1 MPHAAPDSWG
11 INPFSR
17 IQQWKEVVQNSLF
30 GSTDAEKASE
40 GDEHARPVDPKPAE
54 QAAGSDTH
62 EDGSQIVRKSL
73 QALRRGILSQLDV
86 VQHSSDDSSSRG
98 DFVITLDMSGES
110 DTSAE
115 PNHTS
120 ADAQATASASR
131 PVNFISYS
139 PLVFACLRHGLNI
152 SEVEYRAS
160 FEENVFRV
168 LKPATSKSGRCFFMT
183 KDEKFILKSLVR
195 AEVDFMLDML
205 CNYFEHV
212 TKHPQTL
219 LPRYCGLYVVNE
231 RGREVII
238 SVEANAFS
246 SECPVH
252 ERYDLKGSVVGRMT
266 AKEDKMKDPDVILKD
281 LDLTRQL
288 PLGLANRSLLLLQLR
303 SDCQFLESLEIVD
316 YSLLLGVHHPNQ
328 EPRQARQSL
337 EAELQDSLFIADRTE
352 RNSWSPETLANVPQD
367 SQTDAGIAHPPMSH
381 SSDDVAAR
389 DFEISSL
396 RNVNV
401 LDSGDFDSKITF
413 NPGKVVVILVAVGDT
428 KCAALCRQAVV
439 AVETALET
447 EEKLSGLEGVVL
459 NLDTCTP
466 HLVTS
471 LRAFNVPS
479 ILCFNA
485 GNEVERVIGA
495 PSHRCLCEAL
505 TKLVVLK
512 AGEKGNRKSWTAGPS
527 TSVLRKDWNGVEGTE
542 GDVFYFGIVDVLQP
556 YTLKKQLEH
565 SLKSLVQDKKKMTIV
580 EPALYSQRFQAYISS
595 ILL

>member
-1 MPHAAPDSWG
+1 
-11 INPFSR
+11 
-17 IQQWKEVVQNSLF
+17 
-30 GSTDAEKASE
+30 
-40 GDEHARPVDPKPAE
+40 
-54 QAAGSDTH
+54 
-62 EDGSQIVRKSL
+62 
-73 QALRRGILSQLDV
+73 
-86 VQHSSDDSSSRG
+86 
-98 DFVITLDMSGES
+98 
-110 DTSAE
+110 
-115 PNHTS
+115 
-120 ADAQATASASR
+120 
-131 PVNFISYS
+131 
-139 PLVFACLRHGLNI
+139 
-152 SEVEYRAS
+152 
-160 FEENVFRV
+160 
-168 LKPATSKSGRCFFMT
+168 
-183 KDEKFILKSLVR
+183 
-195 AEVDFMLDML
+195 
-205 CNYFEHV
+205 
-212 TKHPQTL
+212 
-219 LPRYCGLYVVNE
+219 
-231 RGREVII
+231 
-238 SVEANAFS
+238 
-246 SECPVH
+246 
-252 ERYDLKGSVVGRMT
+252 MT

-303 SDCQFLESLEIVD
+303 SDC
-316 YSLLLGVHHPNQ
+316 Q

-413 NPGKVVVILVAVGDT
+413 NPGKVRLSPCSLSGSSHQADQVVVILVAVGDT

-580 EPALYSQRFQAYISS
+580 EPALYSQRFQVHCVGG
-595 ILL
+595 